1 MGHDGAVTTLLEIMA
16 AYFQE
21 QQWTFEQATDRPL
34 LRLPFDH
41 RGEGW
46 TCYAEAREA
55 QHRVI
60 FYAVPPVTVP
70 EHRRAAAA
78 ELIARAN
85 FGVTIGNLELDFADG
100 EVRCKTSL
108 DVTGDRLSPAL
119 MHSLVL
125 ANLKVMHHYLPAVKA
140 VIAGATP
147 ADTIAR
153 AGG

>member
-1 MGHDGAVTTLLEIMA
+1 MA
-16 AYFQE
+16 AYFRE
-21 QQWTFEQATDRPL
+21 QQWTVEQATDRPL
-34 LRLPFDH
+34 LRMPFDH
-41 RGEGW
+41 KGEPW

-70 EHRRAAAA
+70 EPKRAAMA

-85 FGVTIGNLELDFADG
+85 YGVTIGNLELDMSDG

-108 DVTGDRLSPAL
+108 DVTGDRLSHPL
-119 MHSLVL
+119 LHSLVL
-125 ANLKVMHHYLPAVKA
+125 ANLKVMHHYLPAIRA
-140 VIAGATP
+140 VLAGATP
-147 ADTIAR
+147 ADAIAR